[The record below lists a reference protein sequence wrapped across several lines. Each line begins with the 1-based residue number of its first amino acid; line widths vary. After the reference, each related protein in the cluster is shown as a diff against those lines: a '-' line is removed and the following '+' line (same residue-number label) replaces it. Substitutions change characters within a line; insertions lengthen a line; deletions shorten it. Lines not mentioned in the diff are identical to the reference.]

1 MTLVRWNP
9 TVIRKDLGMDN
20 FLDGFFGNFW
30 NGDTTGDGA
39 WRPRTD
45 VSEEND
51 AYQVAIDL
59 PGVKKDDI
67 KIVVEDGVLTVS
79 GERKQQTEEKGDG
92 YRRLERSF
100 GAFQRSFRLPK
111 EVEIDKIESH
121 YESGVLSVRVPKSEK
136 ALPRQIEVK
145 VR

>member
-9 TVIRKDLGMDN
+9 TVTRKDPGMDN

-30 NGDTTGDGA
+30 NSDTAGDMA

-79 GERKQQTEEKGDG
+79 GERKQQTEEKVDG

-111 EVEIDKIESH
+111 EVEIEKIESH